1 MKRLLNNN
9 TSTDEMS
16 KNDIIETILFII
28 EQILNYTSKLNQSTP
43 SIFDKK
49 EKDEINDKSELTT
62 DSTDPNSEEIENNAK
77 YDKLSLTQY
86 LYYWTDK
93 LNLNENLLLLM
104 TMNLDKILESQKII
118 LSEKNVENV
127 LYTCMIITQKFY
139 EDDSFSDK
147 DYSKL
152 KKLDIDELI
161 NMQIELLNLID
172 YSLLIDEADLSRYKK
187 RMNQICQKNMLHLL
201 NS

>member
-77 YDKLSLTQY
+77 YDKFSLAKY

-93 LNLNENLLLLM
+93 LNLNENLLFLM

-152 KKLDIDELI
+152 KKVDIDELI

>member
-77 YDKLSLTQY
+77 YDKSLAQY

-152 KKLDIDELI
+152 KKVDIDELI

-172 YSLLIDEADLSRYKK
+172 YSLLIDEADLSRYKE

>member
-77 YDKLSLTQY
+77 YDKLSLAQY

-93 LNLNENLLLLM
+93 LNLNENLLFLM

-161 NMQIELLNLID
+161 NMQIELLKFID
-172 YSLLIDEADLSRYKK
+172 YSLLIDEDDLLRYKK

>member
-77 YDKLSLTQY
+77 YDKLSLAQY

-93 LNLNENLLLLM
+93 LNLNENLLFLM

-118 LSEKNVENV
+118 LSEKNVENI

-152 KKLDIDELI
+152 KKVDIDELI

-172 YSLLIDEADLSRYKK
+172 YSLLIDEADLSRYKE

>member
-77 YDKLSLTQY
+77 YDKLSLAQY

-93 LNLNENLLLLM
+93 LNLNENLLFLM

-152 KKLDIDELI
+152 KKVDIDELI
-161 NMQIELLNLID
+161 NMQIELLKLID
-172 YSLLIDEADLSRYKK
+172 YSLLIDEADLSRYKE

>member
-93 LNLNENLLLLM
+93 LNLNENLLFLM

-118 LSEKNVENV
+118 LSEKNVENI

-152 KKLDIDELI
+152 KKVDIDELI

-172 YSLLIDEADLSRYKK
+172 YSLLIDEADLSRYKE

>member
-77 YDKLSLTQY
+77 YDKFSLAQY

-172 YSLLIDEADLSRYKK
+172 YSLLIDEADLSRYKE

>member
-77 YDKLSLTQY
+77 YDKLSLAQY

-118 LSEKNVENV
+118 LSEKNVENI

-152 KKLDIDELI
+152 KKVDIDELI

>member
-9 TSTDEMS
+9 TSTDDMS

-62 DSTDPNSEEIENNAK
+62 DSTDPNSEEVENNAK
-77 YDKLSLTQY
+77 YDKLSLAQY

-93 LNLNENLLLLM
+93 LNLNENLLFLM

-152 KKLDIDELI
+152 KKVDIDELI
-161 NMQIELLNLID
+161 NMQIELLKLID
-172 YSLLIDEADLSRYKK
+172 YSLLIDEADLSRYKE

>member
-77 YDKLSLTQY
+77 YDKFSLPQY

-172 YSLLIDEADLSRYKK
+172 YSLLIDEADLSRYKE

>member
-77 YDKLSLTQY
+77 YDKFSLAQY
-86 LYYWTDK
+86 LYYWTDE
-93 LNLNENLLLLM
+93 LNLNENLLFLM

-152 KKLDIDELI
+152 KKVDIDELI

-172 YSLLIDEADLSRYKK
+172 YSLLIDEADLSRYKE

>member
-77 YDKLSLTQY
+77 YDKFSLAQY

-93 LNLNENLLLLM
+93 LNLNENLLFLM

-152 KKLDIDELI
+152 KKVDIDELI

>member
-77 YDKLSLTQY
+77 YDKLSLAQY

-118 LSEKNVENV
+118 LSEKNVENI

-152 KKLDIDELI
+152 KKVDIDELI

-172 YSLLIDEADLSRYKK
+172 YSLLIDEADLSRYKE

>member
-77 YDKLSLTQY
+77 YDKLSLAQY

-93 LNLNENLLLLM
+93 LNLNENLLFLM

-152 KKLDIDELI
+152 KKVDIDELI

-172 YSLLIDEADLSRYKK
+172 YSLLIDEADLSRYKE

>member
-77 YDKLSLTQY
+77 YDKLSLAQY

-152 KKLDIDELI
+152 KKVDIDELI
-161 NMQIELLNLID
+161 NMQIELLKLID

>member
-62 DSTDPNSEEIENNAK
+62 DSTDPNSEEIEDNAK
-77 YDKLSLTQY
+77 YDKLSLAQY

-152 KKLDIDELI
+152 KKVDIDELI

-172 YSLLIDEADLSRYKK
+172 YSLLIDEADLSRYKE

>member
-77 YDKLSLTQY
+77 YDKLSLAQY

-93 LNLNENLLLLM
+93 LNLNENLLFLM

-118 LSEKNVENV
+118 LSEKNVENI

-152 KKLDIDELI
+152 KKVDIDELI

-187 RMNQICQKNMLHLL
+187 RMNLICQKNMLHLL

>member
-77 YDKLSLTQY
+77 YDKLSLAQY

-93 LNLNENLLLLM
+93 LNLNENLLFLM

-161 NMQIELLNLID
+161 NMQIELLNFID
-172 YSLLIDEADLSRYKK
+172 YSLLIDEADLSRYKE

>member
-77 YDKLSLTQY
+77 YVKLSLAQY

-152 KKLDIDELI
+152 KKVDIDELI

-172 YSLLIDEADLSRYKK
+172 YSLLIDEADLSRYKE

>member
-9 TSTDEMS
+9 TSTDDMS

-77 YDKLSLTQY
+77 YDKLSLAQY

-93 LNLNENLLLLM
+93 LNLNENLLFLM

-152 KKLDIDELI
+152 KKVDIDELI

-172 YSLLIDEADLSRYKK
+172 YSLLIDEADLSRYKE

>member
-9 TSTDEMS
+9 TSTDDMS

-77 YDKLSLTQY
+77 YDKLSLAQY

>member
-9 TSTDEMS
+9 TSTDDMS

-77 YDKLSLTQY
+77 YDKFSLAQY

-93 LNLNENLLLLM
+93 LNLNENLLFLM

-152 KKLDIDELI
+152 KKVDIDELI

-172 YSLLIDEADLSRYKK
+172 YSLLIDEADLSRYKE

>member
-77 YDKLSLTQY
+77 YDKLSLAQY

-152 KKLDIDELI
+152 KKVDIDELI

>member
-77 YDKLSLTQY
+77 YDKLSLAQY

-172 YSLLIDEADLSRYKK
+172 YSLLIDEADLSRYKE

>member
-62 DSTDPNSEEIENNAK
+62 DSTDPNSEEIEDNAK
-77 YDKLSLTQY
+77 YDKLSLAQY

-93 LNLNENLLLLM
+93 LNLNENLLFLM

-152 KKLDIDELI
+152 KKVDIDELI

-172 YSLLIDEADLSRYKK
+172 YSLLIDEADLSRYKE

>member
-77 YDKLSLTQY
+77 YDKFSLAQY

-152 KKLDIDELI
+152 KKVDIDELI

>member
-77 YDKLSLTQY
+77 YDKLSLAQY

-104 TMNLDKILESQKII
+104 TMNFDKILESQKII
-118 LSEKNVENV
+118 LSEKNVENI

-172 YSLLIDEADLSRYKK
+172 YSLLIDEADLSRYKE

>member
-9 TSTDEMS
+9 TSTDQMS

-77 YDKLSLTQY
+77 YDKLSLAQY

-93 LNLNENLLLLM
+93 LNLNENLLFLM

-152 KKLDIDELI
+152 KKVDIDELI

-172 YSLLIDEADLSRYKK
+172 YSLLIDEADLSRYKE

>member
-77 YDKLSLTQY
+77 YDKLSLAQY

-93 LNLNENLLLLM
+93 LNLNENLLFLM

>member
-77 YDKLSLTQY
+77 YDKLSLAQY

-118 LSEKNVENV
+118 LSEKNVENI

-152 KKLDIDELI
+152 KKVDIDELI
-161 NMQIELLNLID
+161 NMQIELLKLID
-172 YSLLIDEADLSRYKK
+172 YSLLIDEADLSRYKE

>member
-9 TSTDEMS
+9 TSTDDMS

-77 YDKLSLTQY
+77 YDKLSLAQY

-172 YSLLIDEADLSRYKK
+172 YSLLIDEADLSRYKE

>member
-9 TSTDEMS
+9 TSTDDMS

-77 YDKLSLTQY
+77 YDKLSLAQY

-93 LNLNENLLLLM
+93 LNLNENLLFLM

>member
-62 DSTDPNSEEIENNAK
+62 DSTDPNSEEIEDNAK
-77 YDKLSLTQY
+77 YDKFSLAQY

-93 LNLNENLLLLM
+93 LNLNENLLFLM

-152 KKLDIDELI
+152 KKVDIDELI

-172 YSLLIDEADLSRYKK
+172 YSLLIDEADLSRYKE

>member
-77 YDKLSLTQY
+77 YDKLSLAQY

-93 LNLNENLLLLM
+93 LNLNENLLFLM

-161 NMQIELLNLID
+161 NMQIELLKFID

>member
-77 YDKLSLTQY
+77 YDKLSLAQY

-152 KKLDIDELI
+152 KKVDIDELI

-172 YSLLIDEADLSRYKK
+172 YSLLIDEADLSRYKE

>member
-9 TSTDEMS
+9 TSTDDMS

-77 YDKLSLTQY
+77 YDKLSLAQY

-152 KKLDIDELI
+152 KKVDIDELI

-172 YSLLIDEADLSRYKK
+172 YSLLIDEADLSRYKE

>member
-9 TSTDEMS
+9 TSTDDMN

-77 YDKLSLTQY
+77 YDKLSLAQY

-93 LNLNENLLLLM
+93 LNLNENLLFLM

-152 KKLDIDELI
+152 KKVDIDELI

-172 YSLLIDEADLSRYKK
+172 YSLLIDEADLSRYKE

>member
-77 YDKLSLTQY
+77 YDKLSLAQY

-93 LNLNENLLLLM
+93 LNLNENLLFLM

-118 LSEKNVENV
+118 LSEKNVENI

-161 NMQIELLNLID
+161 NMQIELLKLID

>member
-77 YDKLSLTQY
+77 YDKLSLAQY

-93 LNLNENLLLLM
+93 LNLNENLLFLM

-152 KKLDIDELI
+152 KKVDIDELI

-172 YSLLIDEADLSRYKK
+172 YSLLIDEADLSRDKK

>member
-77 YDKLSLTQY
+77 YDKLSLAQY

-93 LNLNENLLLLM
+93 LNLNENLLFLM

-152 KKLDIDELI
+152 KKVDIDELI
-161 NMQIELLNLID
+161 NMQIELLNVID
-172 YSLLIDEADLSRYKK
+172 YSLLIDEADLSRYKE